1 MKFHYRMDFLKLKF
15 AKRTF
20 VLSFLFAWNVALTAY
35 INSTFLGNVLS
46 AELIGFVFA
55 LGAILTLIGLEWI
68 PNLLKKEGNVRTTSL
83 LILLSVASLL
93 GLHMSETLPVGMIVF
108 LFVIY
113 NSTNS
118 LVAYCFDLFF
128 EHFSHKETV
137 GRERGLYLTVTNF
150 AWLLA
155 PLLSGFLIS
164 NAGFTFLYG
173 IVGIIVSITGII
185 VVTGFKN
192 FVDPNY
198 DNVPVFKLL
207 FSFDRERNI
216 LHIITINFLLQFF
229 YAWMVVYTPLYLSQE
244 LGLSFGA
251 IGIIFTIMLLPFV
264 LIQFPVGWFADK
276 LWGEKELLAIGF
288 LIIVGSTLAIPYV
301 PNKLVLL
308 GGILFLTRV
317 GASMIEVMSETY
329 FFKKVNEK
337 EPKVLSLYRLMT
349 PVAFILGPISG
360 GLIIHYFGFEP
371 LFAILASL
379 LLIGIILSLRL
390 HDTK

>member
-1 MKFHYRMDFLKLKF
+1 MDFLKLKL

-20 VLSFLFAWNVALTAY
+20 ILSFLFAWNVALTAY
-35 INSTFLGNVLS
+35 INSTFLDSILS

-55 LGAILTLIGLEWI
+55 LGAMLTLIGLEWL

-83 LILLSVASLL
+83 LILLSVSALL
-93 GLHMSETLPVGMIVF
+93 GLHMSETLPIWLIVF

-128 EHFSHKETV
+128 EHFSKRENV
-137 GRERGLYLTVTNF
+137 GRERGFYLTITNF

-164 NAGFTFLYG
+164 YAGFPFLYG
-173 IVGIIVSITGII
+173 VVGIIVSITGII
-185 VVTGFKN
+185 VVTGFKD
-192 FVDPNY
+192 FVDPKY
-198 DNVPVFKLL
+198 DNVPIFKLL

-216 LHIITINFLLQFF
+216 LHVITINFLLQFF
-229 YAWMVVYTPLYLSQE
+229 YAWMIVYTPLYLSQV
-244 LGLSFGA
+244 LGLGFGT

-264 LIQFPVGWFADK
+264 LIQFPLGWIADK
-276 LWGEKELLAIGF
+276 IWGEKELLAIGF
-288 LIIVGSTLAIPYV
+288 LIVAISTLMIPYM
-301 PNKLVLL
+301 PNKLFFL

-317 GASMIEVMSETY
+317 GASMVEVMSETY
-329 FFKKVNEK
+329 FFKMINER
-337 EPKVLSLYRLMT
+337 EPQVLSLYRLMT

-360 GLIIHYFGFEP
+360 GLIIHFFGFEP